1 MNFHELV
8 TRSRSYRRF
17 YEDRPIPREILTEMA
32 NCARLIPSAQN
43 LQPLRYLIVDGEE
56 RETLFSHLKWAGY
69 LTEWEGP
76 GKGERPSAYII
87 ILNDTDIS
95 KVVKWDH
102 GIAAQTILLCAA
114 SHGMGGC
121 IIGSIN
127 RDALSADLSI
137 PAKYSIELVIALGFP
152 KENVVIE
159 EISSGDEI
167 KYYRDSNANH
177 HVPKRKLNDVLF
189 FPGNIK

>member
-1 MNFHELV
+1 MNFRELV
-8 TRSRSYRRF
+8 TKSRSYRRF
-17 YEDRPIPREILTEMA
+17 YEDRPIPREILIEMA
-32 NCARLIPSAQN
+32 DCARLIPSAQN
-43 LQPLRYLIVDGEE
+43 LQPLRYLIVDGAEK
-56 RETLFSHLKWAGY
+56 ETLFSHLKWAGY

-121 IIGSIN
+121 IIGSVN

-137 PAKYSIELVIALGFP
+137 PARYSIELVIALGFP

-159 EISSGDEI
+159 EISSGDDI

-177 HVPKRKLNDVLF
+177 HVPKRKLDDVLF

>member
-1 MNFHELV
+1 MDFRELV
-8 TRSRSYRRF
+8 TKSRSYRRF

-32 NCARLIPSAQN
+32 DCARLIPSAQN

-159 EISSGDEI
+159 EISSGDDI

>member
-8 TRSRSYRRF
+8 TKSRSYRRF

-32 NCARLIPSAQN
+32 DCARLIPSAQN

-102 GIAAQTILLCAA
+102 GIAAQIILLCAA

-159 EISSGDEI
+159 EISSGDDI

>member
-1 MNFHELV
+1 
-8 TRSRSYRRF
+8 
-17 YEDRPIPREILTEMA
+17 MA
-32 NCARLIPSAQN
+32 DCARLIPSAQN

-159 EISSGDEI
+159 EISSGDDI

-177 HVPKRKLNDVLF
+177 HVPKRKLDDVLF